1 MTGTTTRRFFLAS
14 MAAGAAVLR
23 SQSSTAG
30 PKATFPIEPA
40 ERLAVSTYPFRSF
53 IRGGKHS
60 ADSEKGAKLTL
71 AQFAAELPGKL
82 HVSHI
87 EPWSP
92 HFESTETAYVASLH
106 DAFEKAGV
114 KVVDI
119 PVDAPVLFCSAD
131 TKRRDANLDLYR
143 RWIDIAVTLQ
153 SPSIRLHM
161 PPVKNESSHPDCG
174 AHSLKTLAD
183 YGATKNIVV
192 NLENDDPKNEDAFRI
207 VKTIEQVNSP
217 FLRALPD
224 FCNSMLIGD
233 EAYNYRAV
241 EAMFQHAWNISHVKD
256 VEVDNG
262 KIFRVDVGRTFAIAK
277 RAGYKGYYS
286 MEFEGS
292 GDPYAGTQ
300 ALLAASLENLAS

>member
-1 MTGTTTRRFFLAS
+1 MTGPTTRRFFVASLAS
-14 MAAGAAVLR
+14 GAALLR
-23 SQSSTAG
+23 SQASTAE
-30 PKATFPIEPA
+30 PKATFPKEPG

-53 IRGGKHS
+53 IRGGKHN
-60 ADSEKGAKLTL
+60 ADSDKNAELTL

-82 HVSHI
+82 QVSHI

-92 HFESTETAYVASLH
+92 HFESTEHSYIASLH

-114 KVVDI
+114 KVVNI
-119 PVDAPVLFCSAD
+119 PVDAPVLFCSTD
-131 TKRRDANLDLYR
+131 SIRREANLDLYR
-143 RWIDIAVTLQ
+143 RWIDIAVILQ
-153 SPSIRLHM
+153 SPSVRLHM
-161 PPVKNESSHPDCG
+161 PPVKNESSNPDCA

-183 YGATKNIVV
+183 YGASKNIVV

-262 KIFRVDVGRTFAIAK
+262 KIFRVDVGRTFGIAK
-277 RAGYKGYYS
+277 RARYKGYFS

-300 ALLAASLENLAS
+300 ALLAASLKNLSA